1 MRTLELS
8 ALAVLTAMFFFACG
22 DDVTKISQVTNEI
35 SGLEVVSSVDSLG
48 KCTEEIS
55 GEMKF
60 AQKENAIFVCAD
72 SVWQNVSVAGKD
84 GEKGGTGK
92 DGSDGKDGT
101 SCAVELLAD
110 SSGYKV
116 VCDGDSVGLV
126 LNGSDGKDGEKG
138 ADGNGCTLSDN
149 GDGTLLQI
157 CGADSV
163 TLYKARC
170 GTRAYNPDSNFCYG
184 DSIVSLCT
192 EKSYDI
198 SREFCDFR
206 DGRVYK
212 FAVIGSQTW
221 MAENAGFDNGFL
233 KNTCLKDPDS
243 CATFGRLYTREGA
256 DEACPEGWHLPT
268 AAEWDILIAYVD
280 KRNGDDS
287 VGTSLKSQIGWE
299 GNGNGLDEFGFN
311 ALPAGRGYAVVLVNA
326 ENIITDLGILTGFW
340 SASHY
345 CPDDMSAG
353 IGIADGTRFCSGDLF
368 VSFHTDNSLSKEK
381 SFDQITTAYSVRC
394 VKN

>member
-1 MRTLELS
+1 MRTLKLS
-8 ALAVLTAMFFFACG
+8 ALAVLTAMFFACG
-22 DDVTKISQVTNEI
+22 DDVTKVSQVTNEI
-35 SGLEVVSSVDSLG
+35 SGLEIVSSVDSLG

-184 DSIVSLCT
+184 DSIVSLCDG
-192 EKSYDI
+192 KSYDI

-212 FAVIGSQTW
+212 FTVIGSQTW
-221 MAENAGFDNGFL
+221 MAENAGFDEDL
-233 KNTCLKDPDS
+233 YSICLNDIDS
-243 CATFGRLYTREGA
+243 CAKFGRLYSAQVAE
-256 DEACPEGWHLPT
+256 EACPEGWHLPT
-268 AAEWDILIAYVD
+268 AAEWDILIDYAD

-287 VGTSLKSQIGWE
+287 VGTSLKSQTGWE
-299 GNGNGLDEFGFN
+299 NGGNGLDEFGFN
-311 ALPAGRGYAVVLVNA
+311 ALPAGRDAESWISIIKDGFPLSILTKVVT
-326 ENIITDLGILTGFW
+326 NIGILTCFW
-340 SASHY
+340 TASI
-345 CPDDMSAG
+345 DDLLGGYIFIEFSAG
-353 IGIADGTRFCSGDLF
+353 S
-368 VSFHTDNSLSKEK
+368 SSLSK
-381 SFDQITTAYSVRC
+381 STAHNNFNDRFSVRC
-394 VKN
+394 VKD